1 MVMEKRDL
9 ALVNKDDRYMY
20 LLSVGRSCQLPE
32 TQLMVAMHNQELVHL
47 LNKWQTEEQLIVLTF
62 PFFHLKKISIYF
74 SLKNTT
80 HAHILCKIYVHTTY
94 WLLNR
99 YEVKDGMFDSTW
111 HILSDAIATGHSSQR
126 LTNKNM

>member
-62 PFFHLKKISIYF
+62 LFFHLGKNNINIF
-74 SLKNTT
+74 WLKNTM
-80 HAHILCKIYVHTTY
+80 HAYILYKIYVH
-94 WLLNR
+94 
-99 YEVKDGMFDSTW
+99 K
-111 HILSDAIATGHSSQR
+111 HTGY
-126 LTNKNM
+126 LMDMK